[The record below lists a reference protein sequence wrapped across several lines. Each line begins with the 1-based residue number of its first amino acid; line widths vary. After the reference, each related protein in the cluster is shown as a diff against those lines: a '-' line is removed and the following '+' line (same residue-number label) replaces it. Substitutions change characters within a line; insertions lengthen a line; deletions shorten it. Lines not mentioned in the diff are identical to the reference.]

1 MIKTPRP
8 SPASAAWSSDSED
21 RGWRSSVHVTGA
33 SDAARALVVHHRD
46 GLGVGPRAYDQTNLV
61 VLCRSCHNDEY
72 GLVHRRAPMT
82 SANNARNAPFCAT
95 ATKPC
100 QQGASAQ
107 RRGCARR
114 ARSLPPKS

>member
-33 SDAARALVVHHRD
+33 SDAARALVVHHRG

-72 GLVHRRAPMT
+72 GLVHRRASNDQRQQRAERPVLRY
-82 SANNARNAPFCAT
+82 RNQALPTGRKRPTAGVRAPR
-95 ATKPC
+95 P
-100 QQGASAQ
+100 
-107 RRGCARR
+107 
-114 ARSLPPKS
+114 